1 MLFIIADRKADFAF
15 TTRTKDS
22 KTATNTE
29 FRVLKMLN
37 FQTQNTLKR
46 TKMLGCIDVGDGCW
60 RRNVLVTMIRFC

>member
-22 KTATNTE
+22 KTATKTE

-37 FQTQNTLKR
+37 FDVQNIFCCI
-46 TKMLGCIDVGDGCW
+46 KMQGNIDVGDGCW
-60 RRNVLVTMIRFC
+60 RRNVLVTTLRC